1 MNIVLVSIGNF
12 QEYILTN
19 IKQLIRLN
27 HKKIYVITNLKFFD
41 NFSEYNSNIHL
52 IDASTLEDKFQY
64 TQKTHMNINFR
75 NAFWVFTSSRF
86 FYIYAFMK
94 KYEIQDVVHLEND
107 VPIYYNCDKLIPFL
121 KSSTQQKL
129 FIPMDSYN
137 RAIAS
142 IVYIPNAEIL
152 EKILELYEYNKNDM
166 ENFSIIS
173 YKIPDFFDKF
183 PICISDHSQTDEEY
197 YVTKN
202 FEKFGFIFDAAAI
215 GQYLGGVDPQNISG
229 DTTGFIN
236 ETCVIKYDRYNFQWE
251 IDEIDNI
258 RRPFLIT
265 EDLEKIQ
272 IFNLHIHC
280 KNLEKFI

>member
-1 MNIVLVSIGNF
+1 
-12 QEYILTN
+12 
-19 IKQLIRLN
+19 
-27 HKKIYVITNLKFFD
+27 
-41 NFSEYNSNIHL
+41 
-52 IDASTLEDKFQY
+52 
-64 TQKTHMNINFR
+64 
-75 NAFWVFTSSRF
+75 
-86 FYIYAFMK
+86 
-94 KYEIQDVVHLEND
+94 
-107 VPIYYNCDKLIPFL
+107 
-121 KSSTQQKL
+121 
-129 FIPMDSYN
+129 MDSYN

-202 FEKFGFIFDAAAI
+202 FEKFGFVFDAAAI